1 MVSRITMPG
10 RVDRGARDEPAG
22 PPPQA
27 DRSIPMM
34 EENVPRAPW
43 RRRGTTDSPRPGGRR
58 WAGRLRRGGAFARQV
73 LLVRVG
79 RRAQQPEATGVLLS
93 DQPGGAV
100 EHRDV
105 TGYRRAL
112 GGYRRG
118 LGGIAT
124 PDPFSLDSLAE
135 AELAGLVPGGLATTD
150 PAGPPIPV
158 SPAVGPI
165 PPAPARP
172 ATGRPSAPV
181 PPVTARPAS
190 PLPPTG
196 QPTDGATGSLLPGEH
211 TLARRIKFAVVN
223 ACTLTSLT
231 LGMLAIFLAMQGDVR
246 VAAGCLIACVA
257 FDGLDGALARRMG
270 VSSPFGAQMDSLADM
285 CSFGLAAPVVLY
297 ASLAGSVS
305 TAAAAVACALVAA
318 CAAIRLAR
326 FNVSPKDGR
335 FFSGVP
341 TTMAAAVLALW
352 VLIGLPV
359 SGSAQVAGAG
369 LLAFAMV
376 SSFPYAKLAR
386 LIKLPPWVWLAPV
399 VGALIDIR
407 LTFALVV
414 VGYLASGPLLWLREQ
429 RRAA

>member
-1 MVSRITMPG
+1 MSVRHET
-10 RVDRGARDEPAG
+10 AG
-22 PPPQA
+22 PPMA
-27 DRSIPMM
+27 GRSIPVM

-79 RRAQQPEATGVLLS
+79 RRGQQANATSALRNELPA
-93 DQPGGAV
+93 DAA
-100 EHRDV
+100 DV
-105 TGYRRAL
+105 TS
-112 GGYRRG
+112 YRRG
-118 LGGIAT
+118 PDGYLGG
-124 PDPFSLDSLAE
+124 LDSGPVADRRGRDAMTKSE
-135 AELAGLVPGGLATTD
+135 FLVDLVAVD
-150 PAGPPIPV
+150 PAIDGN
-158 SPAVGPI
+158 
-165 PPAPARP
+165 PPAPRDPASASGLAVAAGQAAAAAR
-172 ATGRPSAPV
+172 SVPV
-181 PPVTARPAS
+181 PVP
-190 PLPPTG
+190 
-196 QPTDGATGSLLPGEH
+196 LLPGER
-211 TLARRIKFAVVN
+211 TLARRLKFLVVN
-223 ACTLTSLT
+223 GCTLASLA
-231 LGMLAIFLAMQGDVR
+231 LGVFAIFLAMQGEVR
-246 VAAGCLIACVA
+246 QAALCLIACVA
-257 FDGLDGALARRMG
+257 CDGLDGALARRMG

-285 CSFGLAAPVVLY
+285 CSFGLAAPIVLY

-335 FFSGVP
+335 FFCGVP

-359 SGSAQVAGAG
+359 SGKAQVAGAG

-386 LIKLPPWVWLAPV
+386 LIKLPPWVWVVPV
-399 VGALIDIR
+399 IGALIDIR
-407 LTFALVV
+407 LTFALLVM
-414 VGYLASGPLLWLREQ
+414 GYLVSGPLLWLRE